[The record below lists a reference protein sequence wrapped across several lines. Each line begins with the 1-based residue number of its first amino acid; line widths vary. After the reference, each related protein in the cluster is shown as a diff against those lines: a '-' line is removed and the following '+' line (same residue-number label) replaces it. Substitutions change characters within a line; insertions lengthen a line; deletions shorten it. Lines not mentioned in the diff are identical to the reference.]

1 MMHGSHF
8 HLSLGSQPV
17 SLRAMLPP
25 TFKDIVAAGEFI
37 SPYLPKTPL
46 VRIAKISEELGCDYY
61 AKLENLQ
68 PVGAFKVRGGVN
80 LVGHFRTASGN
91 DRISHPGEQTTL
103 ITASTGNHGQS
114 IAYAGRLFNMRV
126 IIYAPSE
133 NINESKIQAMRHLGA
148 EVRLHGR
155 DFDEARLECERVAR
169 DEGFRYVHSANEPR
183 LIAGV
188 GTIGLEIFED
198 LPDVDVIIAPA
209 GGGSCASGNCIVAN
223 QLNTKVRVVA
233 VQSEA
238 APAMWHAWRNRTL
251 DPYPTMRTEHEGLAT
266 RVPFEMTNKILW
278 ELLDDFVLVTDE
290 EINEAIRLLARDAKQ
305 VAEGAGAA
313 SLAAAIKLR
322 DRLRNKKVVGIVSGG
337 NITVERFAALTREVR
352 VSRPLMY

>member
-1 MMHGSHF
+1 
-8 HLSLGSQPV
+8 
-17 SLRAMLPP
+17 MLPP
-25 TFKDIVAAGEFI
+25 TYKDIVAAREFI
-37 SPYLPKTPL
+37 APYLPKTPL
-46 VRIAKISEELGCDYY
+46 VRVEKLSEELGCDYF

-80 LVGHFRTASGN
+80 LVGNEVSTARASGPVN
-91 DRISHPGEQTTL
+91 SSPGTL

-114 IAYAGRLFNMRV
+114 IAYAGRLFDMRV
-126 IIYAPSE
+126 VIYAPAE
-133 NINESKIQAMRHLGA
+133 NVNEAKMQAMRDLGA

-169 DEGFRYVHSANEPR
+169 EEGFRYVHSANEPT

-223 QLNTKVRVVA
+223 KLNPLVRVIA
-233 VQSEA
+233 VQSEG
-238 APAMWHAWRNRTL
+238 APAMWHAWRNRAL
-251 DPYPTMRTEHEGLAT
+251 DPYPTMKTEHEGLAT

-290 EINEAIRLLARDAKQ
+290 EINEAIRLLARHAKQ

-313 SLAAAIKLR
+313 SLAASIKLR
-322 DRLRNKKVVGIVSGG
+322 DELRGKKVVGIVTGG
-337 NITVERFAALTREVR
+337 NIPLERFAALMTHQPVGQSDMREG
-352 VSRPLMY
+352 MN